1 MKNKKTTRLVL
12 IIASIV
18 LTLIAVISTTQA
30 YFSDDVYANNPT
42 EYQTGILSIEAVSK
56 SNNISLENTLPM
68 SDTDGLTTTPYVFTI
83 KNNGNVDYKF
93 DVKLLATNDNTFDSQ
108 YIKLQIDNEG
118 VSTLSSLTNSIIKKD
133 VILYSGQTIDIS
145 VRIWLSENTKN
156 TQIGKTFN
164 SKIVIDGQSIYT
176 QTNTDIVTSLED
188 FDYYLGSDYEDGIST
203 IKVYDEEDGQ
213 YYDGTLYEPIP
224 LNSNEVLLTKYKGK
238 SKNVVVPDTYIVGDI
253 VYNVVLLSSY
263 YCETTN
269 NEYWDGIFSGNKI
282 IESVYLDNNI
292 KIVVNNDEIDYVEN
306 DAQYLF
312 SGCTSLINAP
322 EIPSSVTDMS
332 FTFYNCKS
340 LINAP
345 EIPSSVT
352 NMDSTFRECT
362 SLVNAPEI
370 PSTVTNMYGTFYGC
384 TNLTGTVKI
393 NSSSVLSVSNIFDGT
408 TKNITVQVPS
418 GSTTYTKL
426 NALTTSN
433 GMPANVT
440 LTTFTS

>member
-30 YFSDDVYANNPT
+30 YFSNDVYANNPT

-133 VILYSGQTIDIS
+133 VILYAGQTIDIS

-176 QTNTDIVTSLED
+176 QTNTDIVTPLED
-188 FDYYLGSDYEDGIST
+188 FDYYLGSEYSGIT
-203 IKVYDEEDGQ
+203 
-213 YYDGTLYEPIP
+213 
-224 LNSNEVLLTKYKGK
+224 LNSNEVLLTEYIGE
-238 SKNVVVPDTYIVGDI
+238 SKNVVIPDTYVIGDAI
-253 VYNVVLLSSY
+253 YNVVILSLAS
-263 YCETTN
+263 ESGG
-269 NEYWDGIFSGNKI
+269 GIFLANEQ
-282 IESVYLDNNI
+282 IESVYLDDNI
-292 KIVVNNDEIDYVEN
+292 IVMAYGTNSYQRNSAEV
-306 DAQYLF
+306 LF
-312 SGCTSLINAP
+312 AGCTSLRSVKLPKTITNLAGAFGGCTSLVNAP
-322 EIPSSVTDMS
+322 EIPSSVTEMYN
-332 FTFYNCKS
+332 TFYGCTS
-340 LINAP
+340 LVNAP

-352 NMDSTFRECT
+352 NMSSTFD
-362 SLVNAPEI
+362 
-370 PSTVTNMYGTFYGC
+370 GC

-393 NSSSVLSVSNIFDGT
+393 NSSNVSTVSDIFRGT

>member
-18 LTLIAVISTTQA
+18 LTLIAIISTTQA
-30 YFSDDVYANNPT
+30 YFSNDAYANNPT

-68 SDTDGLTTTPYVFTI
+68 SDTDGLTTTPYVLTI

-93 DVKLLATNDNTFDSQ
+93 DVKLLSTNDNTFDSQ

-133 VILYSGQTIDIS
+133 VILYAGQTIDIS

-176 QTNTDIVTSLED
+176 QTNTDIVTPLED
-188 FDYYLGSDYEDGIST
+188 FDYYLGSEYSEVSSIKYYEDDGEY
-203 IKVYDEEDGQ
+203 YDEL
-213 YYDGTLYEPIP
+213 LYNAIP

-238 SKNVVVPDTYIVGDI
+238 SKNVVVPDTYIVGDT
-253 VYNVVLLSSY
+253 VYNVVLLS
-263 YCETTN
+263 
-269 NEYWDGIFSGNKI
+269 DGINVNDESTGVFQSNSY
-282 IESVYLDNNI
+282 IESVYLGDNI
-292 KIVVNNDEIDYVEN
+292 KIVASDDTGYYIN
-306 DAQYLF
+306 DASSLF
-312 SGCTSLINAP
+312 FG
-322 EIPSSVTDMS
+322 
-332 FTFYNCKS
+332 
-340 LINAP
+340 
-345 EIPSSVT
+345 
-352 NMDSTFRECT
+352 CT

-370 PSTVTNMYGTFYGC
+370 PSSVTDLWYTFYGC

-393 NSSSVLSVSNIFDGT
+393 NSSSVLGVSNIFDGT